1 MSNEEKKTIEKAC
14 RTFAA
19 KVRERTEAND
29 HDRARVMVAE
39 WFACEQRNRHPEQF
53 NIFYV
58 LSGALSA
65 IEEEHERH
73 GELSARASELR
84 YMLTN
89 ELRDAARFAF
99 PEQAEIILAA
109 L

>member
-1 MSNEEKKTIEKAC
+1 MSNEEKKTIDLCKRYAEN
-14 RTFAA
+14 
-19 KVRERTEAND
+19 VRRHTAEND
-29 HDRARVMVAE
+29 HDRARVLVAE
-39 WFACEQRNRHPEQF
+39 WFACEQRRNHPEQF
-53 NIFYV
+53 NIFCV

-65 IEEEHERH
+65 IAEEHERH
-73 GELSARASELR
+73 GDLSARAYELR
-84 YMLTN
+84 HSLTN